1 MIGIGEVQSWLLTAP
16 ERNGLEGG
24 ATNVCNCAICI
35 PACAPHCLVLYLARA
50 LFSLFS
56 RNSAGSL
63 LRVFCLGSCLTL
75 NMSNARY
82 WEKCLY
88 WARHLL
94 GAIKG
99 MGSSDGWPDLLGNDA
114 LNLGVCPCTVP
125 TPNLQDPE
133 IYLVFFARTLDIPL
147 CTHLARHPLSAA
159 AKLTGK
165 KQ

>member
-1 MIGIGEVQSWLLTAP
+1 M
-16 ERNGLEGG
+16 RNCVIRIL
-24 ATNVCNCAICI
+24 
-35 PACAPHCLVLYLARA
+35 ACASHCSALYFVRA
-50 LFSLFS
+50 LFFLVS

-63 LRVFCLGSCLTL
+63 LRFCLLGSFPTL
-75 NMSNARY
+75 NMSNARDSDKY
-82 WEKCLY
+82 QN
-88 WARHLL
+88 WAQHLFE
-94 GAIKG
+94 AIKG
-99 MGSSDGWPDLLGNDA
+99 MGSPDGWPDLLGNVA